1 MRPLLS
7 ALAERADALGLRRL
21 VAAIASIAYRR
32 RFAVDGMGRWLNVQ
46 PEATIVSPVIHTTG
60 FAAYRD
66 WVLDHW
72 AFDYRPQP
80 GDVVID
86 VGAGVG
92 EEAVVF
98 SKLVGPSGHVFA
110 IEAHPA
116 TFECLAETVR
126 RSGLTN
132 VTPLWLALSDA
143 PGEARV
149 AERANHLTSSIVI
162 GGEGRAVP
170 SHSLASLM
178 TELGIERADLLK
190 MNIEGAEAAA
200 VRGMAGVERR
210 VEHLVISCHD
220 FLADR
225 GESDQFRTREQ
236 VRAGLTALGYVL
248 RTRPDHPLPW
258 VSDYFYGR
266 RSAE

>member
-1 MRPLLS
+1 MKPWLS

-21 VAAIASIAYRR
+21 VAALVSLAYRG
-32 RFAVDGMGRWLNVQ
+32 RFTVDDKGRWLNVQ
-46 PEATIVSPVIHTTG
+46 PEATVVSPVIHTTR

-72 AFDYRPQP
+72 AFDYRPQL

-92 EEAVVF
+92 EEAVIF

-116 TFECLAETVR
+116 TFACLTETIR

-132 VTPLWLALSDA
+132 VTPLWVALSDA
-143 PGEARV
+143 PGEARI
-149 AERANHLTSSIVI
+149 AERANHLTSSIVTD
-162 GGEGRAVP
+162 GEGRAVP
-170 SHSLASLM
+170 SHSLTSLM
-178 TELGIERADLLK
+178 AERGIEQVDLLK

-200 VRGMAGVERR
+200 VRGMEGVEGR
-210 VEHLVISCHD
+210 VDHLVISCHD

-225 GESDQFRTREQ
+225 GEGDQFRTREQ
-236 VRAGLTALGYVL
+236 VKAMLTALGYEL

-258 VSDYFYGR
+258 VRDYFYGR
-266 RSAE
+266 RPAE